1 MVLDDKKIDDLLN
14 GLMLMAKQN
23 RANIPY
29 SKDDAF
35 AQVLVFLGPNFE
47 TAFAPAMWNNEA
59 EKYHVMRGVSEVA
72 KQMLCRAVVLISDTR
87 WTNNLEVAEFLG
99 LPPLKEIG
107 LEAWGKQYSRILSE
121 KYDGQLK
128 NLPRQYWHEAIVI
141 IMKGPELKGKI
152 PMRLAEYERG
162 PNDSIHW
169 IATTEVNEDRGA
181 AKFNLLPDWW
191 C

>member
-29 SKDDAF
+29 SKDEAF
-35 AQVLVFLGPNFE
+35 AQVLMFLGPNFE
-47 TAFAPAMWNNEA
+47 TVFAPAMWNNEA
-59 EKYHVMRGVSEVA
+59 EKYTVMRGVSKMA
-72 KQMLCRAVVLISDTR
+72 KELLCRAVVLITDTR
-87 WTNNLEVAEFLG
+87 WTNTNEVDQFLG
-99 LPPLKEIG
+99 LPPVTEIG
-107 LEAWGKQYSRILSE
+107 VEAWGKRYSRILTE
-121 KYDGQLK
+121 KYDGQIK

-141 IMKGPELKGKI
+141 VMKGPEFKGKI
-152 PMRLAEYERG
+152 PMRFAEYERG

-169 IATTEVNEDRGA
+169 VKSVGVETGA
-181 AKFNLLPDWW
+181 AHFNLLPDWW